1 MELIHKS
8 TKLESGDFVKVVV
21 YIYNTNFPLR
31 NFPLSK
37 GRSFINQGNPKKE
50 VAVGKL
56 NKVERQKKFM
66 VLSLDILSSNK
77 TIFRDYCYGR
87 FIIRFKRDV
96 NGDYAYKLT
105 KEEAVA
111 ELI

>member
-1 MELIHKS
+1 
-8 TKLESGDFVKVVV
+8 
-21 YIYNTNFPLR
+21 
-31 NFPLSK
+31 
-37 GRSFINQGNPKKE
+37 
-50 VAVGKL
+50 
-56 NKVERQKKFM
+56 M